1 MLDTGSGEVGSEEA
15 VSSDGGGCPV
25 VTGMRQRNTSE
36 DCLPGRDLERLTPSF
51 PTRRVGGLKAGE
63 ADGGDSGFCV
73 QFPALVL
80 CLWDVQNGLV
90 ALTAGCEASAQG
102 EGASPEP
109 EHCRGR
115 RILQQP
121 GTHSETLSETPGHGK
136 PGCLAGNGNRRNCG
150 G

>member
-63 ADGGDSGFCV
+63 AEGGIVDSVSSFQRWCCV
-73 QFPALVL
+73 
-80 CLWDVQNGLV
+80 CGTSKMGL
-90 ALTAGCEASAQG
+90 L
-102 EGASPEP
+102 P
-109 EHCRGR
+109 
-115 RILQQP
+115 
-121 GTHSETLSETPGHGK
+121 
-136 PGCLAGNGNRRNCG
+136 
-150 G
+150 